1 MREKQ
6 SDVAKRRD
14 EALEH
19 DPTRDPKFQRV
30 VKHFLDSPPK
40 PRMPKA
46 STRRKAAANGI
57 TKGHDRT
64 GGPEGG

>member
-19 DPTRDPKFQRV
+19 VLVQVQLHEAQGEKLRQLDLSKVLSARLMRADERTRE
-30 VKHFLDSPPK
+30 S
-40 PRMPKA
+40 
-46 STRRKAAANGI
+46 
-57 TKGHDRT
+57 
-64 GGPEGG
+64 